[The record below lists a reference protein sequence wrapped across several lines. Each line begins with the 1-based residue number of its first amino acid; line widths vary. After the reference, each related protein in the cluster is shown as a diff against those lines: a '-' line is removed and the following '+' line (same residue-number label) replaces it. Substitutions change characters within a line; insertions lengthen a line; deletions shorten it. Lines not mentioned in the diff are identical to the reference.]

1 MRTILAALALV
12 FVLPVTA
19 RGQDAPPDINWV
31 YVMTAH
37 VPYAERAEVWRFIEN
52 WIVPQLR
59 LNPNLVYFRLAGHSI
74 GANGGQI
81 VFVRESELL
90 AR

>member
-19 RGQDAPPDINWV
+19 RGQDAPPD
-31 YVMTAH
+31 
-37 VPYAERAEVWRFIEN
+37 IEN